1 MNLKRQN
8 QSSKTLTPSSLNDI
22 FLISDSGE
30 HKKCESFNQNFLV
43 IDYDGL
49 EAMGRIKNT
58 TDTYRQMA

>member
-1 MNLKRQN
+1 MNLKK
-8 QSSKTLTPSSLNDI
+8 QSQASKTQMLSSLNDV

-43 IDYDGL
+43 IDYDEL

-58 TDTYRQMA
+58 TDRYR